1 MLSKSAG
8 SLPCNWQ
15 QAYNASKQQKAHN
28 PLYGLIL
35 DCKNLQGEE
44 QFVYEIKLMLEPS
57 ITLAMDY
64 QLADFEAF
72 CTNSDHCSVLS
83 VDPTF
88 DLGSLMRLLHLAK
101 IFSLSNEQET
111 PQHLLDHF

>member
-8 SLPCNWQ
+8 SLPRNRQ
-15 QAYNASKQQKAHN
+15 QAYNASKQQKTHD
-28 PLYGLIL
+28 PLYGSSL
-35 DCKNLQGEE
+35 DCKNLEGEE
-44 QFVYEIKLMLEPS
+44 QFIREIKLMPEPS

-64 QLADFEAF
+64 QLADIEAF

-88 DLGSLMRLLHLAK
+88 DLGS
-101 IFSLSNEQET
+101 FSVTVTTYKNFQLVK
-111 PQHLLDHF
+111 

>member
-1 MLSKSAG
+1 MLSKSVG

-15 QAYNASKQQKAHN
+15 QVYNASKQQKACD
-28 PLYGLIL
+28 PLYGLI
-35 DCKNLQGEE
+35 
-44 QFVYEIKLMLEPS
+44 S

-64 QLADFEAF
+64 QLVDIEAF

-88 DLGSLMRLLHLAK
+88 DLGSLM
-101 IFSLSNEQET
+101 
-111 PQHLLDHF
+111 